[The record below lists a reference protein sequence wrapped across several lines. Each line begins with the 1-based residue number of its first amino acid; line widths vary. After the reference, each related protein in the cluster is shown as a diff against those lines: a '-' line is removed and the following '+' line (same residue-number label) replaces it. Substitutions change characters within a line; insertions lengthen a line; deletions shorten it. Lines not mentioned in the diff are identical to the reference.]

1 MNEFYK
7 DNTDGNSAPA
17 SSKGG
22 QPGAPQDETMAKQL
36 KGSQE
41 PVSGKKGAGT
51 TEDPYDRGNED
62 EVRDV
67 DARLGGKA

>member
-1 MNEFYK
+1 MNEFYEA
-7 DNTDGNSAPA
+7 NTSGSSAPA

-41 PVSGKKGAGT
+41 PVSGEKGAGT
-51 TEDPYDRGNED
+51 QEDPYDRGNED

-67 DARLGGKA
+67 DARLGGKS

>member
-1 MNEFYK
+1 
-7 DNTDGNSAPA
+7 
-17 SSKGG
+17 
-22 QPGAPQDETMAKQL
+22 MAKQL

-51 TEDPYDRGNED
+51 QEDPYDRGNED

-67 DARLGGKA
+67 DARLGKN